1 MKLGLEGKVVIV
13 TGGSKGIGLETAK
26 GFAEEGAKIV
36 ICSRNIKKLEEA
48 AEYIKKS
55 TGVDITYLP
64 VDVTKL
70 DEIQS
75 FVNTVMDQFG
85 RIDILVN
92 NAGTGTYKPFLEV
105 TDEELQYG
113 MDINFFAQ
121 FRFCQRIIPIMVE
134 QGSGSIINV
143 SGSTGI
149 NICPEPFFASCTGP
163 AKSAEIRFTKNI
175 AREFGKLNIR
185 VNCIIP
191 GLVDTPERFGKWEQE
206 MAKKNLSAEEAEEV
220 KKSWAPNNSTPN
232 NRWGTP
238 EEIANLIVFTASDRS
253 SYINGAVLVADG
265 GQDKS

>member
-1 MKLGLEGKVVIV
+1 MNLGLKDKVVIV

-26 GFAEEGAKIV
+26 SFAEEGSKVV
-36 ICSRNIKKLEEA
+36 ICSRSLGKLEEA
-48 AEYIKKS
+48 AAYIKNT
-55 TGVDITYLP
+55 TGVEITYFP

-70 DEIQS
+70 DEIHS
-75 FVNTVMDQFG
+75 FVNKVMEKFG
-85 RIDILVN
+85 RIDVLVN

-113 MDINFFAQ
+113 MEINFFAQ
-121 FRFCQRIIPIMVE
+121 FRFCHKIIPIMLE
-134 QGSGSIINV
+134 QGGGSIINV

-149 NICPEPFFASCTGP
+149 NICPEPFYASCTGP

-175 AREFGKLNIR
+175 AREFGKQNIR
-185 VNCIIP
+185 ANCVVP
-191 GLVDTPERFGKWEQE
+191 GLVDTPERFEKWERE
-206 MAKKNLSAEEAEEV
+206 MAKKNLSVEEAEEV
-220 KKSWAPNNSTPN
+220 KKAWAPNNSTPN

-238 EEIANLIVFTASDRS
+238 DEIANLIVFAASDRG